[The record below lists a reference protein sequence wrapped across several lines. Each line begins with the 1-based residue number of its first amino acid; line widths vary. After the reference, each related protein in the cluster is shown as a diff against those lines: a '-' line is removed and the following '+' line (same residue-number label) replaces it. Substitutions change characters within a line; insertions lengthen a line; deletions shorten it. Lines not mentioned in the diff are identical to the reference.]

1 MIESMRI
8 FVTGGSG
15 LIGRRLVIDRLER
28 GDAVVVLSRD
38 GARAGRLFAADVN
51 PNVRIVEGDPVKPG
65 AWMDK
70 VAGCDAVIN
79 LAGAGVADRR
89 WTDAYKRVLRE
100 SRIESTRNL
109 ASAIAR
115 ASTPPHV
122 VLTGSAVGYYGDRGD
137 AVLDETDSPG
147 PASDFLASL
156 CVEWEAAAA
165 PMRDAG
171 ARVVALRTGV
181 VLDERGG
188 ALPLM
193 MRPFR
198 WFAGGWL
205 GNGRQYLSWIHWRD
219 VLGLIDLALRSP
231 QLDGAMNV
239 AAPEPATNRAFS
251 RALGR
256 AMGRPTW
263 APAPAFAL
271 RALVGEMADSLL
283 SSQRAAP
290 RAALDAGYH
299 FLFPGVE
306 GAIES
311 LLDDLR
317 RRRGDD
323 VPDWQPIIGQTP
335 DADPALSPGAS
346 VNGSASPATR
356 RRAARPVRRIRLLA
370 IDVDGTLLRSDGRI
384 AQGVIDACRAAVR
397 AGCVIVPA
405 TARPPRSMQ
414 TILQTL
420 GTVGPTINYN
430 GAVIWNPVDR
440 VAQYH
445 ESIDPALAR
454 SIIDDAR
461 ALVPDVVVSVEIL
474 DRWFTDRVDPHLHT
488 ETSRVFEPDYVGSF
502 DSFLTQPVTK
512 LMLLAPPEPLAPVLS
527 MVRERYWSQRRV
539 AVFITDP
546 HIIQIANPM
555 VDKSI
560 ALQRIATKM
569 GADREEVMAIGD
581 GPNDAGM
588 IEWAGFSAAMEN
600 ACDLVKNLA
609 DVVVPSNDALG
620 VAKAIQRYVL
630 S

>member
-1 MIESMRI
+1 MRI
-8 FVTGGSG
+8 FVTGGTG

-38 GARAGRLFAADVN
+38 GARAARLFAADVN

-65 AWMDK
+65 GWMQD
-70 VAGCDAVIN
+70 VDGCDAVIN
-79 LAGAGVADRR
+79 FAGAGVADRR
-89 WTDAYKRVLRE
+89 WSDAYKRVLRE
-100 SRIESTRNL
+100 SRVESTRNL
-109 ASAIAR
+109 ATAVASAP
-115 ASTPPHV
+115 SPPRV
-122 VLTGSAVGYYGDRGD
+122 VLSGSAVGYYGDRGD
-137 AVLDETDSPG
+137 TVLDEYASPG
-147 PASDFLASL
+147 PESDFLASL
-156 CVEWEAAAA
+156 CVEWEAAAT

-171 ARVVALRTGV
+171 ARVVSLRTGV

-188 ALPLM
+188 ALHLM

-205 GNGRQYLSWIHWRD
+205 GSGRQLLSWIHWRD
-219 VLGLIDLALRSP
+219 VLGLIDLALRAP
-231 QLDGAMNV
+231 QLDAAMNLV
-239 AAPEPATNRAFS
+239 APEPATNKAFS

-263 APAPAFAL
+263 APVPAFAL
-271 RALVGEMADSLL
+271 RALVGEVAGNLL
-283 SSQRAAP
+283 ASQRAAP

-306 GAIES
+306 RAIES
-311 LLDDLR
+311 LLDDLG
-317 RRRGDD
+317 RRRGDEM
-323 VPDWQPIIGQTP
+323 PDAQSIIGRTT
-335 DADPALSPGAS
+335 DATPALAPGPSA
-346 VNGSASPATR
+346 NGSAPPASR
-356 RRAARPVRRIRLLA
+356 LRAARPARRVRLLA

-384 AQGVIDACRAAVR
+384 AQGVIDACRAAAR
-397 AGCVIVPA
+397 AGCVVVPA

-420 GTVGPTINYN
+420 GTDGPTINYN
-430 GAVIWNPVDR
+430 GAVIWNPVNR
-440 VAQYH
+440 VAQHH

-461 ALVPDVVVSVEIL
+461 AVLPDVVVSVEIL

-527 MVRERYWSQRRV
+527 MMRERYWSQRRV
-539 AVFITDP
+539 SVFITDP

-560 ALQRIATKM
+560 ALQRIAMKM
-569 GADREEVMAIGD
+569 GAEREEVMAIGD

-609 DVVVPSNDALG
+609 DVVVPSNDDLG

-630 S
+630 R